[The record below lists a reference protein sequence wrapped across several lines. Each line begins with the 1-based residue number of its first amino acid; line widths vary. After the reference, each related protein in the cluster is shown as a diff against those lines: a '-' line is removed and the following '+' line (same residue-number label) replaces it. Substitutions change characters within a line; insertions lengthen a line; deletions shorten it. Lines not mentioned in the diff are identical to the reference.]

1 MQWRSIPDF
10 EIQRPESTF
19 DMMVDKEI
27 EPGLFLRIST
37 IQAICRTISYQRN
50 PRAVQRSETF
60 GLSVF
65 SFSVSAIIG
74 RRITPNSTHS
84 FGGRRIGE
92 KFDVE
97 LLFSLCGPC
106 VDLLRASSEFSR
118 KQVFLVVISR
128 STWNRPGPLSRHIK
142 TCSGP
147 RSSGPPPAN
156 NGCTQIRNSGAG
168 KCSSLVQIC
177 QVHSPI

>member
-19 DMMVDKEI
+19 DMVADKEI

-37 IQAICRTISYQRN
+37 IQANCRTISYQRN
-50 PRAVQRSETF
+50 PRAVQRSALRDIWPVSILVLGF
-60 GLSVF
+60 GK
-65 SFSVSAIIG
+65 IG
-74 RRITPNSTHS
+74 RRITPSLTHS
-84 FGGRRIGE
+84 FDGRRFGE

-97 LLFSLCGPC
+97 LLSRSCGSC
-106 VDLLRASSEFSR
+106 VDLLRVQQEAGVFSCY
-118 KQVFLVVISR
+118 Q

-147 RSSGPPPAN
+147 GSSGPPPAN
-156 NGCTQIRNSGAG
+156 NGCTQIR
-168 KCSSLVQIC
+168 
-177 QVHSPI
+177 